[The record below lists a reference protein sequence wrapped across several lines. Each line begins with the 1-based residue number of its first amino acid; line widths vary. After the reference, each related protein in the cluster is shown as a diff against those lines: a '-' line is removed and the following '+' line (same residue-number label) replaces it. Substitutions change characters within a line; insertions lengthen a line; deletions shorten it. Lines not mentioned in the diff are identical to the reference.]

1 MIRHLT
7 THTTHTA
14 RGFAMSG
21 HMRKGW
27 AMLGLVAA
35 SLIAGCAADEENTAE
50 AAPSEE
56 RAIQLSSADVAT
68 AETKTLSGGV
78 VLTGSLQ
85 PANAAQVKAQVPG
98 TVTRLLVD
106 RGTAVQQGQPI
117 AEIEAAGVRANAAAA
132 EANLA
137 LARQR
142 LESARTLREAGAMS
156 AIDFQAAQAGYEAA
170 VAQAEGA
177 KEMAQRATV
186 RAPITG
192 VVAER
197 IIGEGE
203 AVGMNDH
210 LLTIVRSDVLEL
222 AGSVPVDAASQIRP
236 GQAVVFEL
244 SAFPGREFRG
254 EVARIEPVADPQT
267 RQVGVYLRMRNP
279 GGVIGGQF
287 ARGRV
292 TRSDHRRGG
301 RRAGDRG
308 ARQRRRH
315 VRAGGGGRPRGE
327 AHGRAG
333 RGRRGAGRGRDRVRP
348 RVGHAGHHHAFRD
361 DRGGRARRGGRSRR
375 SGPRRHG
382 GVACKSTKRT
392 PDRG

>member
-1 MIRHLT
+1 MISHP
-7 THTTHTA
+7 TTHTA

-21 HMRKGW
+21 QTRKGW
-27 AMLGLVAA
+27 AVLGLVAA
-35 SLIAGCAADEENTAE
+35 SLLAGCAAEEDNTAE
-50 AAPSEE
+50 AAPTEE
-56 RAIQLSSADVAT
+56 RAVQLSPADVAT
-68 AETKTLSGGV
+68 AETTTLSGGI

-98 TVTRLLVD
+98 TVTRVLAD
-106 RGTAVQQGQPI
+106 RGTAVAQGQPL
-117 AEIEAAGVRANAAAA
+117 AEIDAAGVRANAAAA

-186 RAPITG
+186 RAPIAG
-192 VVAER
+192 IVAER
-197 IIGEGE
+197 IIADGE

-210 LLTIVRSDVLEL
+210 LFTVVRSDVLEL
-222 AGSVPVDAASQIRP
+222 AGAVPVDAASQIRP

-254 EVARIEPVADPQT
+254 QVARIEPVADPQT
-267 RQVGVYLRMRNP
+267 RQVGVYLSMRNP

-287 ARGRV
+287 ATGRV
-292 TRSDHRRGG
+292 LGQTTQESVVVPETAVRGT
-301 RRAGDRG
+301 AAD
-308 ARQRRRH
+308 AY
-315 VRAGGGGRPRGE
+315 VLVVE
-327 AHGRAG
+327 
-333 RGRRGAGRGRDRVRP
+333 
-348 RVGHAGHHHAFRD
+348 
-361 DRGGRARRGGRSRR
+361 GGRA
-375 SGPRRHG
+375 
-382 GVACKSTKRT
+382 VKRT
-392 PDRG
+392 VTLGAADEAKGVVAVASGLESGTQVIITPSATIAEGARVEVGAPAGATRDGTEE